1 MKLNTVI
8 RNLLIY
14 LAIVLLPTSITSYLL
29 IQYKYDSLEK
39 EFMEHT
45 DWTLQFYKNHFDR
58 FIGETIATTEAL
70 ALVINPG
77 QYEIAEIE
85 DVLSKAHS
93 QDSRYSGLYYVN
105 EQGDILASSVNLQSP
120 VNLADREYFQDVVRS
135 KKTVIS
141 KAHTGRV
148 SKRYI
153 ISIAT
158 PVTQEADYNGYL
170 LLSIRLDYIEN
181 EMKVLTPNTF
191 IRVTEM
197 DGTEILSTASKFTES
212 KGEAISTTLTHTPW
226 TLEGKPNFTL
236 FPKEELLNA
245 AFSYIITTFIF
256 TNILLILLKY
266 VLLRRKTAFESAQN
280 EAQKLELVGTLAAST
295 AHEIRNPLT
304 GIKGL
309 IQLLSEK
316 YTDTEDQFYFSVID
330 EEIKRIN
337 EIISEF
343 LVLGKPTAE
352 KTEDNDIRKIISELD
367 PLILS
372 EANLY
377 NIKYRVINDGEH
389 PLLVKC
395 TKDHIKQVILNLTK
409 NAFQAMPSNG
419 TIVIQL
425 QKSSSNCL
433 ITITD
438 TGQGI
443 PKEALSKIFE
453 PFFTMKDTGTGL
465 GLVVCRRIITLYGGT
480 IEIESEVN
488 VGTKVKII
496 LPLSIKKTGYEA

>member
-1 MKLNTVI
+1 MKLTAGI
-8 RNLLIY
+8 KRLITY
-14 LAIVLLPTSITSYLL
+14 MLIVLLPASIASYLL
-29 IQYKYDSLEK
+29 IQHKYDTLEK
-39 EFMEHT
+39 ELMEHT
-45 DWTLQFYKNHFDR
+45 EWTIHFYKNHFDR
-58 FIGETIATTEAL
+58 FLGETIATTEAL

-77 QYEIAEIE
+77 QNGIEEIE
-85 DVLSKAHS
+85 DVLKKAHS
-93 QDSRYSGLYYVN
+93 QDQRYSGLYYVN
-105 EQGDILASSVNLQSP
+105 EAGDILASSVELKSP
-120 VNLADREYFQDVVRS
+120 VNVADRDYFQDVVRS
-135 KKTVIS
+135 KKTVVS

-158 PVTQEADYNGYL
+158 PVSRGDAYNGYL
-170 LLSIRLDYIEN
+170 ILSLRLDYIEN
-181 EMKVLTPNTF
+181 EMKVLTPDTF

-197 DGTEILSTASKFTES
+197 DRTEILSTAEQFTES
-212 KGEAISTTLTHTPW
+212 KGKAISATLTHTPW
-226 TLEGKPNFTL
+226 TLEGKPNYSL
-236 FPKEELLNA
+236 FPREELLNA
-245 AFSYIITTFIF
+245 SFSYIVTTFIL
-256 TNILLILLKY
+256 THILLILVKY
-266 VLLRRKTAFESAQN
+266 ILLRRKTALESAQN

-316 YTDTEDQFYFSVID
+316 YTDEKDQLYFSVID

-352 KTEDNDIRKIISELD
+352 KTEDNDIRKIVNELD

-377 NIKYRVINDGEH
+377 NIKYRVVNDGEH

-395 TKDHIKQVILNLTK
+395 TKDHIKQVLLNLTK
-409 NAFQAMPSNG
+409 NAFQAMSSNG
-419 TIVIQL
+419 SLVIQL
-425 QKSSSNCL
+425 ENNSSNCQ

-438 TGQGI
+438 TGNGI
-443 PKEALSKIFE
+443 PKEALSKIFD

-465 GLVVCRRIITLYGGT
+465 GLVVCKRIITLYGGT
-480 IEIESEVN
+480 INIESEVD
-488 VGTKVKII
+488 VGTKVKIL
-496 LPLSIKKTGYEA
+496 LPLTIKKTGYDM